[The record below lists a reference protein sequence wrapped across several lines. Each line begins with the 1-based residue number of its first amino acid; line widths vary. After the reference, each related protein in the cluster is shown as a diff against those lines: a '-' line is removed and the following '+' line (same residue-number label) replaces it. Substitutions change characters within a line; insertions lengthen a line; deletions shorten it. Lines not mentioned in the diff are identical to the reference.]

1 MLRGYKSIM
10 QKRPIIGWA
19 VRNAAGFTTIVMG
32 AEEPPIPPGGEVVR
46 ILSIKE
52 V

>member
-1 MLRGYKSIM
+1 M
-10 QKRPIIGWA
+10 QKRPIVGWA
-19 VRNAAGFTTIVMG
+19 VRDAAGFTTIVMG
-32 AEEPPIPPGGEVVR
+32 AVEPPTPPGGEVVR